1 MVFLARR
8 LDDAQG
14 KFAGVVYAGI
24 DITYFVKLFS
34 ELDVGKNGRVSL
46 RNLDH
51 VVIARTVQP
60 DGQLV
65 GIGSSKITPT
75 FKAILDSKTNA
86 ASFMSSG
93 ADEIERL
100 FYYRKIS
107 RYPLYVTIGLA
118 TSDYMSEWREGAVKT
133 IALALLFSLISCAGG
148 ALVRHSWKR
157 QEALAALLEQR
168 VLERTAELETANN
181 ELRRASAQ
189 LIQAEKLSALGSLVA
204 GVSHELNTPIGNMR
218 LTASSLSGRVQDFAE
233 AIKSEGMRRSQ
244 LYDFIAYCV
253 GATELIDR
261 AAVRS
266 GELIQSFKQVAVDQT
281 SLRRRRFD
289 LKHTIDQTVLTLTP
303 LLKRTNFSLQVDIP
317 DGIEMEGYPGPLE
330 QVLTNFVT
338 NSLAHA
344 FTGRSQGQ
352 MLIRAR
358 QISEGEI
365 ELEYRDDGLGI
376 PADIVARVFDPFFT
390 TKFGHGGS
398 GLGLY
403 TVYNIVSGILGGVIE
418 LDGRP
423 GQGARFIVRI
433 PLTSPQQSGAEEM
446 AL

>member
-1 MVFLARR
+1 
-8 LDDAQG
+8 
-14 KFAGVVYAGI
+14 
-24 DITYFVKLFS
+24 
-34 ELDVGKNGRVSL
+34 
-46 RNLDH
+46 
-51 VVIARTVQP
+51 
-60 DGQLV
+60 
-65 GIGSSKITPT
+65 
-75 FKAILDSKTNA
+75 
-86 ASFMSSG
+86 MSSG

-168 VLERTAELETANN
+168 VLERTAELETANT